1 MDTRDLAKLA
11 CRVLALYFTIFVLL
25 SIPWLFYSLVNVRSF
40 SLSDVTFTSLLF
52 TAGGFLG
59 NLLVSLFLW
68 LQAGRVAV
76 WLAPEPKGMSLGEPS
91 LRTLQKL
98 TFSAIGLVFAVSGF
112 ATLLEVGV
120 SNFLTVGLTNR
131 WDGPVSAVIRFVIG
145 LWLLF
150 SADEL
155 IKVLNR
161 LEQNRAEDEGQATG

>member
-11 CRVLALYFTIFVLL
+11 CRVLALYFTIFVLI
-25 SIPWLFYSLVNVRSF
+25 SIPWLTYSLVNVQSF
-40 SLSDVTFTSLLF
+40 GLSDITFTSLLF

-68 LQAGRVAV
+68 LQAERVAV
-76 WLAPEPKGMSLGEPS
+76 WLAPEPKGVSLGELS

-98 TFSAIGLVFAVSGF
+98 TFSVVGLVFAVSGF

-120 SNFLTVGLTNR
+120 SNLLTVGLTNR
-131 WDGPVSAVIRFVIG
+131 WDGPVSAAIRFVIG

-150 SADEL
+150 GADEL
-155 IKVLNR
+155 IKVLSS
-161 LEQNRAEDEGQATG
+161 LEQNRIKDKDQATG